1 MSLKRKM
8 AKYEILVVN
17 GVRIRFLGRVEI
29 LVQDFAELEIVR
41 THPQN
46 EHQVLSR
53 KILGNHKNPLD

>member
-17 GVRIRFLGRVEI
+17 GVRIRFLERAEI
-29 LVQDFAELEIVR
+29 LVQDFAELEVWR

-53 KILGNHKNPLD
+53 KTLGNHKKPS